1 MLKKSLAC
9 GLAILS
15 IGLAN
20 AAPIKIVAAE
30 NFYGE
35 LATEIGGKNV
45 EVQSIITN
53 PDADPHLFTTSP
65 STSKALSSAQII
77 IYNGADYDPWM
88 EQLLKSINN
97 KNVIVINVANLMGIK
112 SGANPHIWY
121 KLDTFPTLAKELA
134 KQIKSIDPKAQI
146 DLNLKQFLKDNQQVA
161 VKAHNIKVKHNG
173 VSVTATEP
181 VFGYMA
187 SEMGLSMQGVDFQW
201 KIMNDTEPSPQMLAS
216 YEALLKDHKVSVLF
230 YNKQV
235 TDSTTK
241 NILKLAQ
248 DNKIQIVGVTETMPK
263 NTKINKWLLDEINDT
278 NNALKAK

>member
-20 AAPIKIVAAE
+20 ATPIKIVAAE

-65 STSKALSSAQII
+65 SISKALSSAQII

-121 KLDTFPTLAKELA
+121 KLDTFPTLARELT
-134 KQIKSIDPKAQI
+134 KQIKSINPKVQV
-146 DLNLKQFLKDNQQVA
+146 DLNLKQFLKENQQIA
-161 VKAHNIKVKHNG
+161 VKANSIKVKHNG

-187 SEMGLSMQGVDFQW
+187 SEMGLSMQGIDFQW

-216 YEALLKDHKVSVLF
+216 YEALLKDHKVSILF

>member
-1 MLKKSLAC
+1 MFKKSLAC

-20 AAPIKIVAAE
+20 AQAIKIVAAE

-35 LATEIGGKNV
+35 LSTEIGGKNV
-45 EVQSIITN
+45 DVQSIITN

-65 STSKALSSAQII
+65 SISKALSSAQII

-97 KNVIVINVANLMGIK
+97 KKVIVINVADLMGVK

-121 KLDTFPTLAKELA
+121 KLDTFPTLARELT
-134 KQIKSIDPKAQI
+134 KQIKTINPKAQV
-146 DLNLKQFLKDNQQVA
+146 DLNLKQFLKENQQVA
-161 VKAHNIKVKHNG
+161 IKAHNIKVKHNG

-187 SEMGLSMQGVDFQW
+187 SDMGLSMQGIDFQW

-263 NTKINKWLLDEINDT
+263 NTKINQWLLEEINNTNTALDT
-278 NNALKAK
+278 K

>member
-9 GLAILS
+9 GLAVLS

-20 AAPIKIVAAE
+20 ATSIKIVAAE

-35 LATEIGGKNV
+35 LATEIGGKNI

-65 STSKALSSAQII
+65 SISKALSSAQII

-97 KNVIVINVANLMGIK
+97 KKVIIINVADLMGIK

-121 KLDTFPTLAKELA
+121 KLDTFPILAKELT

-146 DLNLKQFLKDNQQVA
+146 DLNLKQFLKENQQVA
-161 VKAHNIKVKHNG
+161 LKVHNIKVKHHG

-187 SEMGLSMQGVDFQW
+187 SDMGLSMQGIDFQW
-201 KIMNDTEPSPQMLAS
+201 KIMNDTEPSPQMLVA
-216 YEALLKDHKVSVLF
+216 YEALLKNHKVSILF

-248 DNKIQIVGVTETMPK
+248 DNKIQVVGVNETMPK
-263 NTKINKWLLDEINDT
+263 NTKINKWLLDAINNT
-278 NNALKAK
+278 NNALEAK